1 MYTLPKDPRVTLIVE
16 ELARVMA
23 AYDAI
28 LDALPAAA
36 IDVAPEGQWSPVQI
50 IWHLSKV
57 QHWVTRGLEQGAAAL
72 PKMATIPPGPS
83 PDRLLASIDRFPIRD
98 RSRKVEA
105 PEGIR
110 PPRGLD
116 LAEERRRWREGRAEL
131 VRLLERLGLQLTIV
145 QAAHPMFG
153 PLDGWQFALFVA
165 RHEERHLDQL
175 RDLLAARG

>member
-1 MYTLPKDPRVTLIVE
+1 MPTLPIDPRVRLIE
-16 ELARVMA
+16 SELARVMA

-28 LDALPAAA
+28 LDTLPLSEVDAAP
-36 IDVAPEGQWSPVQI
+36 DGQWSPVQI

-57 QHWVTRGLEQGAAAL
+57 QHWVTRGIEQGAAEL
-72 PKMATIPPGPS
+72 PRMATIPPGPS
-83 PDRLLASIDRFPIRD
+83 PDRLLESIDRFPVRD

-116 LAEERRRWREGRAEL
+116 LAAERARWREGREAL
-131 VRLLERLGLQLTIV
+131 VALLQRLGPMLTSV
-145 QAAHPMFG
+145 KAAHPMFG

-175 RDLLAARG
+175 RELLASRG

>member
-1 MYTLPKDPRVTLIVE
+1 MFTLPKDPRVTLIAG

-23 AYDAI
+23 DCDAI
-28 LDALPAAA
+28 LDTLPASAM
-36 IDVAPEGQWSPVQI
+36 DVAPEGQWSPVQI

-57 QHWVTRGLEQGAAAL
+57 QHWVTRGIEQGVAAL
-72 PKMATIPPGPS
+72 PRMATIPPGPS
-83 PDRLLASIDRFPIRD
+83 PDRLLESMDRFPIRD

-105 PEGIR
+105 PEVIS

-116 LAEERRRWREGRAEL
+116 LAEERTRWQSGRAEL
-131 VRLLERLGLQLTIV
+131 LTLLERTGLRLTIV
-145 QAAHPMFG
+145 QATHPMFG

-175 RDLLAARG
+175 RELLASRG

>member
-1 MYTLPKDPRVTLIVE
+1 MYTLPKDPRVTLIAE

-23 AYDAI
+23 EYDAI
-28 LDALPAAA
+28 LDALPASA
-36 IDVAPEGQWSPVQI
+36 IDAAPEGQWSPVQI

-57 QHWVTRGLEQGAAAL
+57 QHWVMRGIEQGAAAL

-83 PDRLLASIDRFPIRD
+83 TDRLLESIDRYPIRD

-116 LAEERRRWREGRAEL
+116 LAAERARWREGRAEL
-131 VRLLERLGLQLTIV
+131 LTLLERLGMQLTIV
-145 QAAHPMFG
+145 KATHPMFG

-165 RHEERHLDQL
+165 RHDERHLDQL
-175 RDLLAARG
+175 RELLASRG